1 MVQFLT
7 VVYLFYIFCSL
18 YLLVLYFMI
27 YIQNR
32 KEFFIFPVPSKEYSL
47 DMIIP
52 CYNAEKTIENT
63 INAILSSDYKGLRKI
78 IVVDDCSTDH
88 SHEIVKNLA
97 KKNHKIMLVQTPKNT
112 GKASGAKDY
121 GVKFAK
127 SEFIGFTD
135 ADSFPEPASISKMIG
150 FFNEEKVGA
159 VTSSVLVL
167 NDNKLLGKL
176 QAIEYRIIV
185 FTRKILGFVDA
196 IYVTPGPLAIYR
208 KKIFSEIGGFDEKN
222 LTEDIEITWNLA
234 SKGYLVRMSPLAQVY
249 TDAPT
254 SLKSWLKQ
262 RIRWNVGG
270 LQTINKYKKF
280 LFKKGMLGSFILPFF
295 VISWAI
301 GLSGLLIMFYRLVQ
315 AVIIRL
321 LSTSYSIQAQT
332 AILNFNDLN
341 LVPNI
346 LFFFGIILLIFGL
359 IFTLIA
365 LKKTRYDK
373 KFKKISLLNLIE
385 YSFLYVL
392 IYPIILVISIYR
404 VILKKE
410 NKW

>member
-1 MVQFLT
+1 MVQVLT
-7 VVYLFYIFCSL
+7 GIYLFYIFCSL
-18 YLLVLYFMI
+18 YLLFLYLLI
-27 YIQNR
+27 YLQNR
-32 KEFFIFPVPSKEYSL
+32 KEFFVYPTPSKEYSL

-63 INAILSSDYKGLRKI
+63 INAIMKSDYKGLKKI
-78 IVVDDCSTDH
+78 IVVDDCSTDN
-88 SHEIVKNLA
+88 SNKIVKELA
-97 KKNHKIMLVQTPKNT
+97 MKNSKILLVQTPKNT

-121 GVKFAK
+121 GVKFSK

-135 ADSFPEPASISKMIG
+135 ADSFPGETSISKMIG

-167 NDNKLLGKL
+167 NDNRILGKL

-185 FTRKILGFVDA
+185 FTRKLLGFVDA

-208 KKIFSEIGGFDEKN
+208 KSIFNEIGGFDEKN

-249 TDAPT
+249 TEAPT
-254 SLKSWLKQ
+254 TLKSWLKQ

-295 VISWAI
+295 LVTWAI
-301 GLSGLLIMFYRLVQ
+301 GLSGLFIMAYRLIQGLV
-315 AVIIRL
+315 VNL
-321 LSTSYSIQAQT
+321 LSTSYSVQSQT
-332 AILNFNDLN
+332 AILNLQSIN

-346 LFFFGIILLIFGL
+346 LFFFGIIVLVFGFS
-359 IFTLIA
+359 FTLIA
-365 LKKTRYDK
+365 LKNTRYEGK
-373 KFKKISLLNLIE
+373 SKRVGLLDLLE
-385 YSFLYVL
+385 YTFLYVL
-392 IYPIILVISIYR
+392 IYPIILIISIYR
-404 VILKKE
+404 VIMNKE